1 MVLSEGPTNSLSAD
15 YTGLAERERGYPLQ
29 DLEIGGGSGSS
40 GEYVNVPRRESAD
53 SAPSQDGIEEDHRDD
68 EHDAPLLPTTAPVRS
83 ETHWGSNS
91 KGKRGCLG
99 SIVGWFKG
107 PDPPHK
113 FKIEPFFPNFQI
125 VPIRLVDS
133 CLPSRALKIWGV
145 LAFHV
150 MWVLLFFSILHAS
163 VTSSAIPGY
172 GVPAR
177 LSCTTR
183 LWPNSKSCGLNGD
196 FCRPFDN
203 SSFAFRCSAGCKSTM
218 VLEPYAVGAQEI
230 NYQSLVIGGT
240 PGDQP
245 SQGGIYRGDSFICA
259 AAMHAGIID
268 DRKGGCGVLHRA
280 GQQTDF
286 GSVKKH
292 GISSISFPSHFPL
305 SFYFGRESSATKSAP
320 KCTDERWPLFTI
332 SVISTC
338 ILSLFT
344 TSPAVFYTSTFVIV
358 WFQVALS
365 SDPPF
370 FQDYYEVVSLGL
382 GRFLPAAFV
391 GFAIYY
397 FCVRHTL
404 KDLTAQWEKT
414 ILWLSGCWVA
424 ALDNYTFD
432 RLPISRLTPHDIK
445 QQPGAIPVLIII
457 VAILV
462 TAVIT
467 QALAFRKEGRL
478 PRYLLLYGVMACGI
492 LAMVAVPQMNLRIH
506 HYILGLL
513 FLPGTAIQTRPSLL
527 YQGLLVGLFINGVA
541 RWGFDSILQTPGAL
555 LADAQLGSILPNITA
570 PVISYSAQE
579 ITFQF
584 DNLAREADGISVI
597 VNDVERFH
605 GYKEADGG
613 VESFTWTRQEQGL
626 PEFFR
631 FGYMKM
637 NPLGGTLYQD
647 FTKAGIWE
655 ANGSWVH
662 MEPGPS

>member
-1 MVLSEGPTNSLSAD
+1 
-15 YTGLAERERGYPLQ
+15 
-29 DLEIGGGSGSS
+29 
-40 GEYVNVPRRESAD
+40 
-53 SAPSQDGIEEDHRDD
+53 
-68 EHDAPLLPTTAPVRS
+68 
-83 ETHWGSNS
+83 
-91 KGKRGCLG
+91 
-99 SIVGWFKG
+99 
-107 PDPPHK
+107 
-113 FKIEPFFPNFQI
+113 PNEK
-125 VPIRLVDS
+125 
-133 CLPSRALKIWGV
+133 A
-145 LAFHV
+145 
-150 MWVLLFFSILHAS
+150 
-163 VTSSAIPGY
+163 
-172 GVPAR
+172 
-177 LSCTTR
+177 
-183 LWPNSKSCGLNGD
+183 CGMNGD
-196 FCRPFDN
+196 SCRPFDN
-203 SSFAFRCSAGCKSTM
+203 SSFAFRCSAGCKSTI

-240 PGDQP
+240 PGDHP

-259 AAMHAGIID
+259 AAMHAGLID
-268 DRKGGCGVLHRA
+268 DEKGGCGVLHRA

-292 GISSISFPSHFPL
+292 GISSIPFPSHFPL
-305 SFYFGRESSATKSAP
+305 SFYFGREASTT
-320 KCTDERWPLFTI
+320 KCTDKRWPLFTI

-338 ILSLFT
+338 ILSLLT
-344 TSPAVFYTSTFVIV
+344 TSAPVFFASTFFIV

-370 FQDYYEVVSLGL
+370 FQDFYEVVSLAL

-397 FCVRHTL
+397 FSVRHTL
-404 KDLTAQWEKT
+404 TDLTAQWEKT
-414 ILWLSGCWVA
+414 ILWMSGCWVA

-445 QQPGAIPVLIII
+445 QQPGAIPALIII
-457 VAILV
+457 VGVIV
-462 TAVIT
+462 TVVLT

-478 PRYLLLYGVMACGI
+478 PRYLLLYGIMACGI
-492 LAMVAVPQMNLRIH
+492 LAMIAVPQMNLRIH

-541 RWGFDSILQTPGAL
+541 RWGFDSILQTPAAL
-555 LADAQLGSILPNITA
+555 LADGQLGSILPNITA
-570 PVISYSAQE
+570 PLISYNAQD

-605 GYKEADGG
+605 GYKEADGS

-637 NPLGGTLYQD
+637 NSLGGTRYQD